1 MRFHLHTEEKL
12 RAPFLLPMREKVRI
26 WGALLAPSPHSSPV
40 EGEEVKTSSPATNA
54 GGFRSDEYK
63 AATSNNMI
71 HRLAVMKIVVIVL
84 IRILAFTPAAE
95 SQVVP
100 IKIAYATTSGI
111 RLPLWIAEEA
121 KLYEKYGLDAK
132 LINIPSGNTAIS
144 ALVSGEVD
152 IVSGS
157 GSATIVAAGRGLPV
171 VIVGSFGST
180 TYKLVANPGVTDLR
194 GKVVGTSRI
203 GSTTDFALRRAL
215 SKLGLTPDKDVKILA
230 TGIGEADKRIM
241 LMLQG
246 RMDGT
251 IGSPESIL
259 AAETQAKVKIEIL
272 ADLEDMKIY
281 NTVGDLSTRTDIL
294 KNRRDLLR
302 AFFMASGE
310 AIALGKKNKALVQK
324 VIAKQMKVTDRKRLD
339 VIYDASLG
347 RMPSKPYA
355 REEAVQLELESVA
368 FTDPLFKNKKTSDF
382 MDSTIVAE
390 LDRKGFFAQLQAQ
403 P

>member
-1 MRFHLHTEEKL
+1 MRH
-12 RAPFLLPMREKVRI
+12 RMIA
-26 WGALLAPSPHSSPV
+26 
-40 EGEEVKTSSPATNA
+40 A
-54 GGFRSDEYK
+54 GGLILVFLPLLV
-63 AATSNNMI
+63 
-71 HRLAVMKIVVIVL
+71 LANL
-84 IRILAFTPAAE
+84 GE

-100 IKIAYATTSGI
+100 IRIAYATTSGI
-111 RLPLWIAEEA
+111 RLPLWIAEDA

-144 ALVSGEVD
+144 ALVTGEVD

-157 GSATIVAAGRGLPV
+157 GSASIVAAGRGLPV

-215 SKLGLTPDKDVKILA
+215 AKLGLTPDKDVKILA
-230 TGIGEADKRIM
+230 TGIGEADRRIL

-259 AAETQAKVKIEIL
+259 AAETQAKVKLEIL
-272 ADLEDMKIY
+272 ADLEEMKIY
-281 NTVGDLSTRTDIL
+281 NTVGDLSTRTDL
-294 KNRRDLLR
+294 MKNRRDLLR
-302 AFFMASGE
+302 SFFMAVSE
-310 AIALGKKNKALVQK
+310 AIALGKKNKALAQK
-324 VIAKQMKVTDRKRLD
+324 VIATQMKVTDRNRLD
-339 VIYDASLG
+339 VVYDASLG
-347 RMPSKPYA
+347 RMPSKPYP

-368 FTDPLFKNKKTSDF
+368 FTDPLFKNKKASEF
-382 MDSTIVAE
+382 MDSGVIAE
-390 LDRKGFFAQLQAQ
+390 LDRRGFFAQLQ
-403 P
+403 

>member
-1 MRFHLHTEEKL
+1 ML
-12 RAPFLLPMREKVRI
+12 RASVTLLCFIVI
-26 WGALLAPSPHSSPV
+26 DLSA
-40 EGEEVKTSSPATNA
+40 
-54 GGFRSDEYK
+54 
-63 AATSNNMI
+63 
-71 HRLAVMKIVVIVL
+71 RLAVAQGQL
-84 IRILAFTPAAE
+84 APIR
-95 SQVVP
+95 
-100 IKIAYATTSGI
+100 IAYATTSGI
-111 RLPLWIAEEA
+111 RLPLWIAQEV

-152 IVSGS
+152 IISGS
-157 GSATIVAAGRGLPV
+157 GSASIVAAGRGLPV

-180 TYKLVANPGVTDLR
+180 SYKLVANPGVTDLR

-203 GSTTDFALRRAL
+203 GSTTDFGLRRAL
-215 SKLGLTPDKDVKILA
+215 SRLGLTPDKDVKILA

-259 AAETQAKVKIEIL
+259 AAETQAKVKLEIL
-272 ADLEDMKIY
+272 ADLDDMKIY
-281 NTVGDLSTRTDIL
+281 NTVGDLSTRSDIL

-302 AFFMASGE
+302 AFFMTSGE

-324 VIAKQMKVTDRKRLD
+324 IIAKQMKVTDRKRLE
-339 VIYDASLG
+339 VVYEASLG

-355 REEAVQLELESVA
+355 REEAVQLELESIA
-368 FTDPLFKNKKTSDF
+368 FSDATFKNKKPGDF
-382 MDSTIVAE
+382 MDSSIVAE
-390 LDRKGFFAQLQAQ
+390 LDRKGFFNQLQ
-403 P
+403 

>member
-1 MRFHLHTEEKL
+1 MKMRAQLFVLVL
-12 RAPFLLPMREKVRI
+12 V
-26 WGALLAPSPHSSPV
+26 AL
-40 EGEEVKTSSPATNA
+40 
-54 GGFRSDEYK
+54 
-63 AATSNNMI
+63 AAFV
-71 HRLAVMKIVVIVL
+71 AVG
-84 IRILAFTPAAE
+84 E

-259 AAETQAKVKIEIL
+259 SG
-272 ADLEDMKIY
+272 
-281 NTVGDLSTRTDIL
+281 GD
-294 KNRRDLLR
+294 
-302 AFFMASGE
+302 SGE
-310 AIALGKKNKALVQK
+310 SENRDFGRSRRHEDLQHRRRSCRLGP
-324 VIAKQMKVTDRKRLD
+324 IC
-339 VIYDASLG
+339 
-347 RMPSKPYA
+347 
-355 REEAVQLELESVA
+355 
-368 FTDPLFKNKKTSDF
+368 
-382 MDSTIVAE
+382 
-390 LDRKGFFAQLQAQ
+390 
-403 P
+403 

>member
-1 MRFHLHTEEKL
+1 
-12 RAPFLLPMREKVRI
+12 
-26 WGALLAPSPHSSPV
+26 
-40 EGEEVKTSSPATNA
+40 
-54 GGFRSDEYK
+54 
-63 AATSNNMI
+63 
-71 HRLAVMKIVVIVL
+71 
-84 IRILAFTPAAE
+84 
-95 SQVVP
+95 
-100 IKIAYATTSGI
+100 
-111 RLPLWIAEEA
+111 
-121 KLYEKYGLDAK
+121 
-132 LINIPSGNTAIS
+132 
-144 ALVSGEVD
+144 
-152 IVSGS
+152 
-157 GSATIVAAGRGLPV
+157 

-215 SKLGLTPDKDVKILA
+215 AKLGWTPDKDVKILA

-281 NTVGDLSTRTDIL
+281 NTVGDLSTRTDMM

-310 AIALGKKNKALVQK
+310 AIAVGKRNKDLTLK

-347 RMPSKPYA
+347 RMPSKPYP
-355 REEAVQLELESVA
+355 REEAVQLELESIA
-368 FTDPLFKNKKTSDF
+368 FTDALFKNKKASEF
-382 MDSTIVAE
+382 MDNSIIAE
-390 LDRKGFFAQLQAQ
+390 LDRKGFFAKLQ
-403 P
+403 

>member
-1 MRFHLHTEEKL
+1 MKKFG
-12 RAPFLLPMREKVRI
+12 ADIFLVFM
-26 WGALLAPSPHSSPV
+26 LLA
-40 EGEEVKTSSPATNA
+40 GFATA
-54 GGFRSDEYK
+54 G
-63 AATSNNMI
+63 
-71 HRLAVMKIVVIVL
+71 
-84 IRILAFTPAAE
+84 E
-95 SQVVP
+95 SQMVP
-100 IKIAYATTSGI
+100 IKVAYATTSGI

-121 KLYEKYGLDAK
+121 RLYEKYKLDAK

-157 GSATIVAAGRGLPV
+157 GSASIVAAGRGLPV

-203 GSTTDFALRRAL
+203 GATTDFALRRAL

-259 AAETQAKVKIEIL
+259 AAETQSKVKLEIL

-281 NTVGDLSTRTDIL
+281 NTVGDLSTRTDVL
-294 KNRRDLLR
+294 KNHRDLLR
-302 AFFMASGE
+302 AFFMATSE
-310 AIALGKKNKALVQK
+310 AIAIGKKNKALTQK

-347 RMPSKPYA
+347 RMPSKPYP
-355 REEAVQLELESVA
+355 REEAVALELESVA
-368 FTDPLFKNKKTSDF
+368 FTDPLFKNKKVSEF
-382 MDSTIVAE
+382 MDGSIIVE
-390 LDRKGFFAQLQAQ
+390 LDRRGFFTQLQ
-403 P
+403 

>member
-1 MRFHLHTEEKL
+1 MHGLT
-12 RAPFLLPMREKVRI
+12 
-26 WGALLAPSPHSSPV
+26 PV
-40 EGEEVKTSSPATNA
+40 MAR
-54 GGFRSDEYK
+54 RS
-63 AATSNNMI
+63 I
-71 HRLAVMKIVVIVL
+71 FIIVFVVL
-84 IRILAFTPAAE
+84 IFLDGFTRSAAA
-95 SQVVP
+95 QLTP
-100 IKIAYATTSGI
+100 IKISYATTSGI

-121 KLYEKYGLDAK
+121 RLYEKYGLDAK

-157 GSATIVAAGRGLPV
+157 GSASIVAAGRGLPV
-171 VIVGSFGST
+171 VIIGSFGST

-281 NTVGDLSTRTDIL
+281 NTVGDLSTRTDVL

-302 AFFMASGE
+302 SFFMASGE

-324 VIAKQMKVTDRKRLD
+324 VITKQMKVTDRKRLD

-355 REEAVQLELESVA
+355 REEAVQLELESIA
-368 FTDPLFKNKKTSDF
+368 FTDPLFKNKKASDF
-382 MDSTIVAE
+382 MDSSIVAE
-390 LDRKGFFAQLQAQ
+390 LERKGFFAQLQ
-403 P
+403 

>member
-1 MRFHLHTEEKL
+1 MKELAKL
-12 RAPFLLPMREKVRI
+12 FAFVLIL
-26 WGALLAPSPHSSPV
+26 LLAFAAV
-40 EGEEVKTSSPATNA
+40 GEG
-54 GGFRSDEYK
+54 
-63 AATSNNMI
+63 
-71 HRLAVMKIVVIVL
+71 
-84 IRILAFTPAAE
+84 
-95 SQVVP
+95 QVVP

-121 KLYEKYGLDAK
+121 KLYDKYKLDAK

-152 IVSGS
+152 IISGS
-157 GSATIVAAGRGLPV
+157 GSAAIVAAGRGLPV

-203 GSTTDFALRRAL
+203 GATTDFALRRAL

-241 LMLQG
+241 MMLQG
-246 RMDGT
+246 RMDAT

-259 AAETQAKVKIEIL
+259 AAETQTKVKLEIL

-281 NTVGDLSTRTDIL
+281 NTVGDLSTRTDLL

-302 AFFMASGE
+302 AFFMATSE
-310 AIALGKKNKALVQK
+310 AIALGKKNKALVLK
-324 VIAKQMKVTDRKRLD
+324 VITKQMNVTDRKRLD
-339 VIYDASLG
+339 VIYDASIA
-347 RMPSKPYA
+347 RMPNIPYP

-368 FTDPLFKNKKTSDF
+368 FTDPLFKNKKVSEF
-382 MDSTIVAE
+382 MDSSIIAE
-390 LDRKGFFAQLQAQ
+390 LDRKGFFARLQ
-403 P
+403 

>member
-1 MRFHLHTEEKL
+1 MSVIDKIAAGTMFLIFLHLAA
-12 RAPFLLPMREKVRI
+12 RAEAQL
-26 WGALLAPSPHSSPV
+26 
-40 EGEEVKTSSPATNA
+40 T
-54 GGFRSDEYK
+54 
-63 AATSNNMI
+63 
-71 HRLAVMKIVVIVL
+71 
-84 IRILAFTPAAE
+84 
-95 SQVVP
+95 P
-100 IKIAYATTSGI
+100 IKISYATTSGI

-157 GSATIVAAGRGLPV
+157 GSASIVATGRGLPV

-180 TYKLVANPGVTDLR
+180 IYKLVANPGVTDLR

-241 LMLQG
+241 MMLQG

-259 AAETQAKVKIEIL
+259 AAETQAKVKLEIL

-281 NTVGDLSTRTDIL
+281 NTVGDLSTRKDFL
-294 KNRRDLLR
+294 KNQRDLLR
-302 AFFMASGE
+302 SFFMASAE
-310 AIALGKKNKALVQK
+310 AIALGKKNKPLVLK

-339 VIYDASLG
+339 VIYEASLG
-347 RMPSKPYA
+347 KMPSKPYA
-355 REEAVQLELESVA
+355 REEAVQLELESIA
-368 FTDPLFKNKKTSDF
+368 FTDAAFKNKKPTDF
-382 MDSTIVAE
+382 MDSSIVAE
-390 LDRKGFFAQLQAQ
+390 LDRKGFFAQIQ
-403 P
+403 